1 MTLTVTITPGEL
13 ERQAGLIYQ
22 GKTFEVFLVSNS
34 TQPEPLLATSTY
46 AQWKA
51 IEVTGNGYATVTGTV
66 GFGAYNQTSTR
77 FEVAPIVASFSAT
90 GGNIVFDTICVK
102 VGAGSYL
109 HSIQVENPAVT
120 ILDGG
125 SRTYLISL
133 VQDD

>member
-13 ERQAGLIYQ
+13 ERQASLIYQ
-22 GKTFEVFLVSNS
+22 GKSFEVFLVSNS
-34 TQPEPLLATSTY
+34 TQPTPLDATSTY
-46 AQWKA
+46 AEWKA
-51 IEVTGNGYATVTGTV
+51 IEVAGNGYVTASGTV

-77 FEVAPIVASFSAT
+77 FEVAPLVASFSAA
-90 GGNIVFDTICVK
+90 GGDIVFDTICVK
-102 VGAGSYL
+102 VGAGGYL
-109 HSIQVENPAVT
+109 HSIQVEDPAIT